1 MAYISIDNVGQVGIV
16 KETSPWQLQPNVWSN
31 GNNVKTDEGSIKKCP
46 GYSEV
51 MATCPIAPYHII
63 QLTLGVPEF
72 WVVGGLTAI
81 YAYDNT
87 NVSTLLSGGISDT
100 DTTITVD
107 STTNF
112 EAVGTITI
120 GNENIT
126 YTGKT
131 STTFT
136 GCTRGAD
143 STTAASHV
151 DDSTVTRSTKWYN
164 ITRSSGAYSA
174 TADET
179 WTSTIIGGVLVLTNN
194 FDKPQYWA
202 LTDGVPLSSTLMQ
215 DLANWPSLT
224 LLDGAIT
231 GTGVPSPDEIVVDST
246 TDFPTSGTFT
256 VDSED
261 ISYTGKT
268 ATKFTG
274 IGRGENG
281 TTAATHL
288 DNAPA
293 FVNVYSKSIRAFRSF
308 LVALNINRGGVDYP
322 RLVKWSTEAGLQDI
336 PSSWNET
343 TSTVDAGEYELAD
356 TKGDILDGLQ
366 LRDTFM
372 IYKEDATYSMSY
384 VGTPFIFSFRQLS
397 PTIGAISKNCVAEFD
412 GGHAIFGKGNF
423 YINDGQRLKPILPQK
438 LKEYVFT
445 TIDGGQIEK
454 CFVAADYGRT
464 EILFCYTSDG
474 ALTLEPDE
482 AVVWNYI
489 TNTFTIR
496 EIPDTAH
503 MGYGNV
509 GNPTT
514 STTWA
519 AASDGWDTITGPW
532 TMSYDLQDKVLLFAD
547 PGKTK
552 LYRDRSGNK
561 NDTSDMT
568 SFIERTGITV
578 GSNGQPDQTT
588 VKRISSIWPKMSI
601 NSTNEINVY
610 LGTQMSTQ
618 DGVSWGSPVTFNPNT
633 QSKVSVRGTG
643 KLYGVRFE
651 STTDMHWELDGYTI
665 EVEDAGRRGSRSY

>member
-31 GNNVKTDEGSIKKCP
+31 GNNVKTDEGAIKKCP

-63 QLTLGVPEF
+63 QLTLGAPEF
-72 WVVGGLTAI
+72 WVACGLTAI

-87 NVSTLLSGGISDT
+87 TLSTLLNGGIDDT
-100 DTTITVD
+100 VTTVTVD

-112 EAVGTITI
+112 EDAGTITV
-120 GNENIT
+120 GTENIS

-215 DLANWPSLT
+215 DLANWPSYT
-224 LLDGAIT
+224 LLAAAIT

-308 LVALNINRGGVDYP
+308 LVALNINRGGIDYP

-397 PTIGAISKNCVAEFD
+397 PTIGAIAKNCVAEFD

>member
-31 GNNVKTDEGSIKKCP
+31 GNNVKTDEGAIKKCP

-63 QLTLGVPEF
+63 QLTLGLPEF
-72 WVVGGLTAI
+72 WVVCGLTAI

-87 NVSTLLSGGISDT
+87 NLSTLLNGGIDDT
-100 DTTITVD
+100 VTTVTVD

-112 EAVGTITI
+112 EDAGTITV
-120 GNENIT
+120 GTENIS

-131 STTFT
+131 STTVT

-215 DLANWPSLT
+215 DLANWPSYT

-308 LVALNINRGGVDYP
+308 LVALNINRGGIDYP

-397 PTIGAISKNCVAEFD
+397 PTIGAIAKNCVAEFD

-519 AASDGWDTITGPW
+519 AASDRGDTITGPW